1 MDLHITLPT
10 RKDLRGAIYRQ
21 IRRAILDGRLR
32 PGEPL
37 PPSRELAR
45 RLGIS
50 RTSVTVAY
58 DRLTG
63 EGFVTTRI
71 GAGTFVSARATGGP
85 RSAPA
90 HRASGLLV
98 ARSFWSPLAAF
109 TPFAGRAEF
118 DFRTGLPDGRLF
130 PHDKWRRLVVGELR
144 RESASAGVYAEPSG
158 HRPLREAIAR
168 HIAIARGV
176 EAASEDV
183 AITCGTQQALDVIAR
198 VLLAPGDR
206 VAVEDPGYPPARR
219 LFASLG
225 IRVLPVPVDEEGL
238 VVEAIPRR
246 TRLVY
251 VTPSHQ
257 YPLGVPMSLTRRLA
271 LLAWAERNQA
281 AIVEDDYD
289 SEFRFGGRPVEPLQI
304 LDRSGRVIY
313 VGSFSKSMLPTLRLG
328 FLVAPPS
335 LRSAIQ
341 TAKQTTDWHT
351 AIPMQA
357 ALAGFIETGAFARH
371 IRRMRG
377 VYQARHALVAETIA
391 REFGDH
397 LTLVP
402 SEAGLHLAAVA
413 RELDAGQVAEVV
425 RRGVEAGVAVHELA
439 RFALEPPGRP
449 GIMLGFGGIPTRL
462 IPEGLRRLRSCF
474 DGPGPR
480 PVEKG
485 SVSR

>member
-1 MDLHITLPT
+1 MDLHVTLSS

-45 RLGIS
+45 RLGVS

-63 EGFVTTRI
+63 EGFVTTRM

-90 HRASGLLV
+90 ERVPGVLV
-98 ARSFWSPLAAF
+98 ARSFWKSLPAF
-109 TPFAGRAEF
+109 TPYADRAEF
-118 DFRTGLPDGRLF
+118 DFRTGLPDGQLF
-130 PHDKWRRLVVGELR
+130 PHDQWRRLLVGELR
-144 RESASAGVYAEPSG
+144 RESASAGVYGEASG

-168 HIAIARGV
+168 HIGIARGV
-176 EAASEDV
+176 EASGEDV
-183 AITCGTQQALDVIAR
+183 TITCGTQQALDVIAR
-198 VLLAPGDR
+198 VLLEPGDR

-238 VVEAIPRR
+238 VVEAIPRH

-257 YPLGVPMSLTRRLA
+257 YPLGVPMSLARRLA
-271 LLAWAERNQA
+271 LLAWAERHQA

-335 LRSAIQ
+335 LRPAIE

-351 AIPMQA
+351 AIPAQA
-357 ALAGFIETGAFARH
+357 ALARFIETGGFARH
-371 IRRMRG
+371 VRRMRS
-377 VYQARHALVAETIA
+377 VYEARHAQVAETVV
-391 REFGDH
+391 RDFGDH

-413 RELDAGQVAEVV
+413 RGRSAEEIGEVV
-425 RRGVEAGVAVHELA
+425 RRGAEAGVAVHQLA
-439 RFALEPPGRP
+439 RFAAEPPGRP
-449 GIMLGFGGIPTRL
+449 GVMLGFGGISTPR
-462 IPEGLRRLRSCF
+462 IAEGLRRLRRCF
-474 DGPGPR
+474 DGPRPLPR
-480 PVEKG
+480 
-485 SVSR
+485 